1 MGVLLDVQ
9 GLSKR
14 FSGVR
19 AVQDVSFTV
28 PEGAIFA
35 VIGPNGA
42 GKTTLFN
49 MIAGALPPD
58 EGTIRFAGARIDGV
72 TPDEACRRGTGRPF
86 PRGGPFPAPAG
97 EGDEV
102 AGAPAGGAG
111 VGAGQ
116 ITTGHGD
123 Q

>member
-49 MIAGALPPD
+49 MVVGALLRATDVGKAKIAAREVIERLDLDGKRHQKASSLTLPD
-58 EGTIRFAGARIDGV
+58 RKRL
-72 TPDEACRRGTGRPF
+72 
-86 PRGGPFPAPAG
+86 
-97 EGDEV
+97 EV
-102 AGAPAGGAG
+102 A
-111 VGAGQ
+111 
-116 ITTGHGD
+116 
-123 Q
+123 

>member
-58 EGTIRFAGARIDGV
+58 TGTIRFAGERIDGV
-72 TPDEACRRGTGRPF
+72 TPDEACRRGI
-86 PRGGPFPAPAG
+86 GPTFQMVGPLPALPV
-97 EGDEV
+97 EGKLAV
-102 AGAPAGGAG
+102 
-111 VGAGQ
+111 
-116 ITTGHGD
+116 
-123 Q
+123 